1 MSDDAIRFFD
11 PRPPV
16 GIVCSPHGTIR
27 YPDPPPTDAA
37 RAELLDAELRATG
50 EIRLQL
56 VYRDDEA
63 PVEVVLRDVTEGD
76 DGCLALILEGGE
88 RLVFALADRERA
100 SAVILKLSTGLF

>member
-16 GIVCSPHGTIR
+16 GIVCPPQGAIR
-27 YPDPPPTDAA
+27 YPDPQPPDAV

-50 EIRLQL
+50 EIRMQL
-56 VYRDDEA
+56 DYQGGDG

-88 RLVFALADRERA
+88 RLVFSLADRERA